1 MSQPSPRQI
10 ASDGTTK
17 PVPPTLPILASVL
30 LHGVIIVAVAAP
42 LIAPQNKD
50 TGMSASL
57 ISQADFADASAAL
70 KAHHAK
76 NSQNQASSAARPSQ
90 QPSSSHRSQPSQPS
104 QPSRSTSSQFN
115 TPVYTPIPD
124 TPNYASSFSDNAND
138 TMRNQALADANNALN
153 RGFSGGMSDGEKD
166 NGTHATSLT
175 SPQGNHQ
182 NGSAGGGLTGTQG
195 TATVNVEAARAA
207 ITHRIEANWKR
218 YPNAANQ
225 AISFTVNLDDAGNLK
240 SISFG
245 AGHQELRESAEASVR
260 AAAPF
265 SELAGVRKSFNMRLV
280 TEQAAHP

>member
-10 ASDGTTK
+10 AHDGTTK

-42 LIAPQNKD
+42 LISPQNKD

-90 QPSSSHRSQPSQPS
+90 QPSISQRSQLS
-104 QPSRSTSSQFN
+104 QPSRSASSQFN

-124 TPNYASSFSDNAND
+124 TPNYAGSFSDNANVA
-138 TMRNQALADANNALN
+138 MRNQALADANNALN

-166 NGTHATSLT
+166 NGTHAQSLT
-175 SPQGNHQ
+175 SPQGNRQ
-182 NGSAGGGLTGTQG
+182 NGGASGGLTGTQG

-207 ITHRIEANWKR
+207 ITHRIETNWKR

-280 TEQAAHP
+280 TEQPARP